1 MIRRALGVALIA
13 LAAASIYMSWGALY
27 EFAIATGMPPER
39 AIVFP
44 AIVDVVTVV
53 SMLIAILV
61 VPHTRSAAIYPWL
74 ALVIFGA
81 LTIAGNGMHVV
92 TAPAGTIRVDMWI
105 AVVANSMP
113 AIALLLTTHLAAVT
127 VYRRSPDAA
136 VGGASNEVHPD
147 SLIGQIMGRGMTVED
162 VRAAE
167 VRYREHQED
176 VAALAQTTAVP
187 EVILGF
193 DGSETIGVAT
203 VDRKGRVLEL
213 HAEGKSLRDIE
224 TATSVSRSTASRWIN
239 AQRTETATS

>member
-1 MIRRALGVALIA
+1 VIRRALGVALIA

-127 VYRRSPDAA
+127 VYRRNPSATVDGAA
-136 VGGASNEVHPD
+136 NEVHPD
-147 SLIGQIMGRGMTVED
+147 SLIGQIMGRGMTVAD
-162 VRAAE
+162 VRVAE
-167 VRYREHQED
+167 VRREQEE
-176 VAALAQTTAVP
+176 ARRYAEQILP
-187 EVILGF
+187 EPSA
-193 DGSETIGVAT
+193 DP
-203 VDRKGRVLEL
+203 RQRVLEL
-213 HAEGKSLRDIE
+213 HAQKRTLREIQAE
-224 TATSVSRSTASRWIN
+224 TGVSRSTASRWIN
-239 AQRTETATS
+239 APRTEVTTS

>member
-1 MIRRALGVALIA
+1 MIRRVLGLALVA

-127 VYRRSPDAA
+127 VYRRTPDATIDET
-136 VGGASNEVHPD
+136 SSEEDQD
-147 SLIGQIMGRGMTVED
+147 SLIGQITGPGMTFDD
-162 VRAAE
+162 VRDKEAR
-167 VRYREHQED
+167 RYLDHHGLWQITDQGD
-176 VAALAQTTAVP
+176 VVP
-187 EVILGF
+187 
-193 DGSETIGVAT
+193 VAT
-203 VDRKGRVLEL
+203 VEPRKRVLEL
-213 HAEGKSLRDIE
+213 SAEGKSLRDIQA
-224 TATSVSRSTASRWIN
+224 ATGVSRSTASRWIN
-239 AQRTETATS
+239 AHLASNAAGAS